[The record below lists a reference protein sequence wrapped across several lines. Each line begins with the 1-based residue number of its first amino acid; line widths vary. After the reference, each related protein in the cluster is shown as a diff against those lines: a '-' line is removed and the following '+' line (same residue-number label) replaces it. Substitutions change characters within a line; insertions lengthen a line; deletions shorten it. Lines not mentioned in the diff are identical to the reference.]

1 MRFWCRYA
9 GFPSD
14 LAKDPSPVRMYHH
27 LPPLLHEKMV
37 SSSRNA
43 ETKRQEIT
51 SGSLTLQYQ
60 GINLAC
66 NSCQDAVSFKWVVW
80 PWSRNKQLNTL
91 QNEPQSIYNYGYA
104 ICFVDVYYIYILLY
118 IKISLY
124 CICIYI
130 CMTYV

>member
-1 MRFWCRYA
+1 
-9 GFPSD
+9 
-14 LAKDPSPVRMYHH
+14 MYHH
-27 LPPLLHEKMV
+27 LPPLLHEKTV

-43 ETKRQEIT
+43 ETKPQEIT

-104 ICFVDVYYIYILLY
+104 ICFVDVYIYIL
-118 IKISLY
+118 
-124 CICIYI
+124 CIYI
-130 CMTYV
+130 QLKTYIIILYICVYDKCIINGIIIYVCIVGCG